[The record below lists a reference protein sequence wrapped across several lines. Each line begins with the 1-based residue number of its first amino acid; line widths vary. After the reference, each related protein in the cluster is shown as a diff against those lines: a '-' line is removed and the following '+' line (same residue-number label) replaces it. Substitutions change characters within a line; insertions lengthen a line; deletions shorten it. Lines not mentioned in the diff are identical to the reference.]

1 MLPIFYLPEESL
13 IVITT
18 DNMTGTPGAS
28 KVPKSPTCQ
37 LEFCEEA
44 IAGKEAA
51 REPLMNDL
59 LLNDLLLGG
68 C

>member
-28 KVPKSPTCQ
+28 KVPKS
-37 LEFCEEA
+37 A
-44 IAGKEAA
+44 
-51 REPLMNDL
+51 
-59 LLNDLLLGG
+59 
-68 C
+68 